1 MSLHVHVDL
10 QTHMPFLLMPS
21 LKSNFCLKLHCKP
34 LIIFVESRHQSAGGI
49 ESRFTGNVCR
59 GCWHSRRLVAG
70 RVSESRAETTAWWRL
85 VVQVQGTPE
94 DREGKRGPHR
104 NRGHIQINSRMYEI
118 SPGRRESRAYSKQYS
133 CASGPMAAA
142 QYIEIRR
149 QHVVKRR

>member
-94 DREGKRGPHR
+94 DREGNGGPTGTGVIFKSTAACTRFPQAGGSLVLTQNNTVVPLGQWQRH
-104 NRGHIQINSRMYEI
+104 NIL
-118 SPGRRESRAYSKQYS
+118 K
-133 CASGPMAAA
+133 SGDNMW
-142 QYIEIRR
+142 
-149 QHVVKRR
+149 